1 MRKLILSIA
10 IVFSLNTFGQTN
22 TAEKT
27 KETLPDDIAVFVD
40 SNLTKSEV
48 LKSLQPNDIESMNVI
63 KRDTIIDSK
72 KYKGQIFIKLKKK

>member
-10 IVFSLNTFGQTN
+10 VVFSLSSYGQTN

-27 KETLPDDIAVFVD
+27 KEILPEDIAVFID
-40 SNLTKSEV
+40 SNLAKFEV
-48 LKSLQPNDIESMNVI
+48 VKSLNANDIESMSAI

-72 KYKGQIFIKLKKK
+72 

>member
-10 IVFSLNTFGQTN
+10 IVFSLSSFGQTN

-27 KETLPDDIAVFVD
+27 KETLPEDIAVFVD
-40 SNLTKSEV
+40 SNFTKSEV
-48 LKSLQPNDIESMNVI
+48 IKSLQPNDIESMNVV

-72 KYKGQIFIKLKKK
+72 KYKSQIFIKLKKK